1 MSGDDVR
8 LLLTQSVQH
17 LLGEAMLSLILTKR
31 QDEQDGAPCSEHAHF
46 PLTSAYLCQDCNSV
60 GNSSMKCPACASTA
74 LLNLS
79 AVLDRKVE
87 TVVEE
92 IEREYEY
99 EFIPASTR
107 MRQLQEVA
115 A

>member
-1 MSGDDVR
+1 
-8 LLLTQSVQH
+8 
-17 LLGEAMLSLILTKR
+17 MLSLILTKKQEDHDVSGCTDR
-31 QDEQDGAPCSEHAHF
+31 SHF

-60 GNSSMKCPACASTA
+60 GNCAMQCPACASTV

-79 AVLDRKVE
+79 SVLDRKVE

-99 EFIPASTR
+99 EFVPASVR
-107 MRQLQEVA
+107 VRQLEEVA

>member
-1 MSGDDVR
+1 M
-8 LLLTQSVQH
+8 Q
-17 LLGEAMLSLILTKR
+17 
-31 QDEQDGAPCSEHAHF
+31 
-46 PLTSAYLCQDCNSV
+46 
-60 GNSSMKCPACASTA
+60 CPACASTV

-79 AVLDRKVE
+79 TVLDRKVE

-99 EFIPASTR
+99 EFIPASIR

>member
-1 MSGDDVR
+1 M
-8 LLLTQSVQH
+8 Q
-17 LLGEAMLSLILTKR
+17 
-31 QDEQDGAPCSEHAHF
+31 
-46 PLTSAYLCQDCNSV
+46 
-60 GNSSMKCPACASTA
+60 CPACASTV

-79 AVLDRKVE
+79 TVLDRKVE

-99 EFIPASTR
+99 EFVPASTR

>member
-1 MSGDDVR
+1 
-8 LLLTQSVQH
+8 
-17 LLGEAMLSLILTKR
+17 MLSLILNKR
-31 QDEQDGAPCSEHAHF
+31 QDEYEATPCTEPAHF
-46 PLTSAYLCQDCNSV
+46 LLTSAYLCPDCNSV
-60 GNSSMKCPACASTA
+60 GNSAMQCPACASTV

-79 AVLDRKVE
+79 TVLDRKVE

-99 EFIPASTR
+99 EFIPASIR

>member
-1 MSGDDVR
+1 
-8 LLLTQSVQH
+8 
-17 LLGEAMLSLILTKR
+17 MLSLILTKR

-107 MRQLQEVA
+107 MRQLEEVA